1 MTGFTDVFG
10 GSTLQA
16 GQVAYAAVGLS
27 ANLATY
33 WPPFATGTQQPC
45 ARIMDV
51 TPTAG
56 GFALR
61 LPDATLA
68 AAGQDVFL
76 GNPSAFSYTVQDSG
90 GNAIATIAP
99 GTQRYLYLTD
109 NTTSNGVWRSI
120 LMGVGASSPD
130 ASALAGSGLKVV
142 GSTLAQSAL
151 TSTIST
157 NTTFAA
163 TDRAKMFV
171 NTGGAI
177 AGTLPLTS
185 VVSNDYFIEL
195 RNQGTGVLTV
205 TPTGGELIDGSASIT
220 LQLNESCF
228 VQSGVGAWY
237 TVGRGRNTQFNFTQL
252 LKTVTG
258 GTTTLSLTEASNV
271 VQTYSGTATGNNT
284 VVLPAV
290 VQVYYIANNVL
301 GGFNFTLQSPTPGAV
316 LSVPYGQAAVVFCDG
331 VNVINAST
339 SIGGITALLLAGG
352 SAAAPSLAISGANN
366 GLFAPSSTTV
376 GVSANGT
383 EAVRWAAG
391 QTLVPA
397 GTAGAPSVSFAA
409 YPGTGWYNA
418 GANQIALATAS
429 AQRLLIDATGQITPG
444 ADNTQNLGGVSF
456 RFANIYAATFTGALA
471 GNASTASTAAT
482 ATTANALN
490 AANAYQGLQF
500 YAVPAS
506 PAPASGVGSFGVR
519 ASGSYGGGLGLID
532 GTFNIG
538 LWSNSGVL
546 NFGFGTSLGA
556 LTSKATLDASGNLT
570 TVGSVY
576 TPQVSINGPGTVL
589 VANSTNSTNIKLA
602 WQDNGVNRGYMGAD
616 STRSFYTINAAN
628 NTYTFQVDQA
638 GNANTPGTMGASQ
651 FNGPLVGNA
660 TTATALST
668 ASGSAPSYGVRA
680 WCMFNSNLAGTNAPM
695 NGGNISSITRNSAGQ
710 YVANFAANMPNANYA
725 LSGCATAISSYNV
738 AIEMNGGF
746 TTSSAP
752 FQCVANGNLVT
763 DCGII
768 TIFFVG

>member
-33 WPPFATGTQQPC
+33 WPPFVTGTQQPC

-163 TDRAKMFV
+163 PDRAKMFV

-177 AGTLPLTS
+177 TGTLPLTS

-271 VQTYSGTATGNNT
+271 VQTYSGTATSNNT

-316 LSVPYGQAAVVFCDG
+316 LSIPYGQAAVVFCDG
-331 VNVINAST
+331 VNVVNAST

-376 GVSANGT
+376 AVSTNGT

-418 GANQIALATAS
+418 GANQIALSTAS

-444 ADNTQNLGGVSF
+444 ADNTQNLGGSSF
-456 RFANIYAATFTGALA
+456 RFANIYAATFTGALV
-471 GNASTASTAAT
+471 GNASTASTATT

-490 AANAYQGLQF
+490 TANAYQGLQF
-500 YAVPAS
+500 YAVPSA
-506 PAPASGVGSFGVR
+506 PAPVSGVGSFGVR
-519 ASGSYGGGLGLID
+519 SSGAYGGGLGLID

-538 LWSNSGVL
+538 MWSNSGTL
-546 NFGFGTSLGA
+546 NIGFGASLGA
-556 LTSKATLDASGNLT
+556 LTSKWTC
-570 TVGSVY
+570 
-576 TPQVSINGPGTVL
+576 
-589 VANSTNSTNIKLA
+589 
-602 WQDNGVNRGYMGAD
+602 DNGG
-616 STRSFYTINAAN
+616 STS
-628 NTYTFQVDQA
+628 QA
-638 GNANTPGTMGASQ
+638 GNATANQFLASAAGGLGFGGATASGVYGDSTNIAIRAPNISGSVYFQGNSGTNSYANIGPSGFSLSIGT
-651 FNGPLVGNA
+651 FNGGTSTQGIGDQSANLASCAFVNPAYSKAANGYVKLPSGVVIQWGNNAVIGNA
-660 TTATALST
+660 TVVNFPVSFPSVCQTVMLTQANLYVGGVTAKSTSNFTATSWRALT
-668 ASGSAPSYGVRA
+668 EVP
-680 WCMFNSNLAGTNAPM
+680 
-695 NGGNISSITRNSAGQ
+695 NGGTYDWI
-710 YVANFAANMPNANYA
+710 
-725 LSGCATAISSYNV
+725 AIGY
-738 AIEMNGGF
+738 
-746 TTSSAP
+746 
-752 FQCVANGNLVT
+752 
-763 DCGII
+763 
-768 TIFFVG
+768 